1 MNRSR
6 PGMPPPAPWWAVA
19 RGRGVPWWGAVCSA
33 AAPVLLGVGSTIGGH
48 LQPRSYNA
56 MTGTVSALAA
66 LGAADR
72 WVMTLAFAAAGACE
86 IATGL
91 ALRPAAVA
99 GRLILV
105 TGGVAGLLVAASPE
119 PAGAGGSMRHALSA
133 ALGLAAMAAWPAAA
147 RRRGPSVPWGL
158 RPRVSAAVSVFLL
171 GVLLWFGAE
180 LIAGGGLDGLAERVL
195 GGTLTLWPPLVVLSC
210 RCGRPPAAAARRAD
224 PRIQP
229 PRQVGSGHQAA
240 STGHDGRN
248 VAQPR

>member
-6 PGMPPPAPWWAVA
+6 PGIPRPAPWWAKA
-19 RGRGVPWWGAVCSA
+19 RDRGVPWWGAVCSA
-33 AAPVLLGVGSTIGGH
+33 AAPVLLGAGSTIGGH
-48 LQPRSYNA
+48 LQPRPYNA

-91 ALRPAAVA
+91 ALRPAGVA

-105 TGGVAGLLVAASPE
+105 IGGAAGLLVAASPE
-119 PAGAGGSMRHALSA
+119 PAGAGGSLRHALTA

-158 RPRVSAAVSVFLL
+158 RPRVSAAASVLLL

-210 RCGRPPAAAARRAD
+210 RRRQPPAPPNRGTQRLHSGPD
-224 PRIQP
+224 PTPP
-229 PRQVGSGHQAA
+229 PRKRPGTIRI
-240 STGHDGRN
+240 TGPSYMG
-248 VAQPR
+248 